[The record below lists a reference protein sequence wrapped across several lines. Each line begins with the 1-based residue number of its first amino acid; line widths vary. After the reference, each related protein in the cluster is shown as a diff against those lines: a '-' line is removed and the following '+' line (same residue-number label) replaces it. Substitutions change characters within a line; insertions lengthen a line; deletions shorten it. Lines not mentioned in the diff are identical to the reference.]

1 MASDPR
7 IAALL
12 RERDGLANAGKTER
26 VEQID
31 AELKVRGYEP
41 PKSESKPA
49 EVVETKKVEE
59 RKQPP
64 QGRRT
69 SPTTES

>member
-1 MASDPR
+1 MSSDPR

-12 RERDGLANAGKTER
+12 RERAGLVQQGKDER
-26 VEQID
+26 VKQID
-31 AELKVRGYEP
+31 AELKTRGYEP
-41 PKSESKPA
+41 PAKEAPA

-64 QGRRT
+64 QGRRAPGP
-69 SPTTES
+69 SES